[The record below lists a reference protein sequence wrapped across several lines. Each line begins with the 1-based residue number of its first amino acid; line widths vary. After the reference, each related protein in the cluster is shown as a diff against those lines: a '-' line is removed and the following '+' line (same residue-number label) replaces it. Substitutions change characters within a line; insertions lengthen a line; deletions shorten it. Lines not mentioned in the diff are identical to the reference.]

1 MIAVLKGRT
10 GEMVVPVSARVQSVT
25 LKPTSDGVKIL
36 LLKSDLTQF
45 VEGAGHADLW
55 DREGTEESPTSL
67 RSREGPAVEQGCWR
81 MSLRGASTFR
91 APEAGA
97 AADSSVLREPD
108 KRDAARRLCNCG
120 RLAEPSWCS
129 GAVPPGS
136 LLANP
141 NLEPQGKGPRP
152 TLSPASAS

>member
-10 GEMVVPVSARVQSVT
+10 GEMVAPVSAQVQSVT

-36 LLKSDLTQF
+36 MLKSDLKF
-45 VEGAGHADLW
+45 VEGPGHADLR

-67 RSREGPAVEQGCWR
+67 RSREGPAVEQGCWWT
-81 MSLRGASTFR
+81 SLQGASAFG

-108 KRDAARRLCNCG
+108 KGEAARRLC
-120 RLAEPSWCS
+120 
-129 GAVPPGS
+129 
-136 LLANP
+136 
-141 NLEPQGKGPRP
+141 
-152 TLSPASAS
+152 T